1 MLLVLLDAQL
11 GTQFRDIDLLD
22 LKPPWIISGAG
33 MLRLQ
38 HPHPCGGGG
47 GAELCTD
54 PRYRIDPLTFNQRGE
69 RSRSTTRPTLVLQM
83 APQIWFWKENL
94 ILLSKSELFGVTK
107 WVAVNSY
114 VADFLSLRCETHPEF

>member
-1 MLLVLLDAQL
+1 
-11 GTQFRDIDLLD
+11 
-22 LKPPWIISGAG
+22 

-54 PRYRIDPLTFNQRGE
+54 RRYRIDPLPSIKEGNAAEAPPAPPWYYKWPPRFGFE
-69 RSRSTTRPTLVLQM
+69 REP
-83 APQIWFWKENL
+83 N
-94 ILLSKSELFGVTK
+94 LLSKSELFGVAK